1 MKEILRENESTV
13 REAGLALIEIGS
25 KLAAGKIEDALKS
38 LEDSR
43 QRYREWEELDGA
55 VVKIEAAIRERASLL
70 AVQQVVGEMVGVI
83 LGLALRSRLG

>member
-1 MKEILRENESTV
+1 MKEILRENKDAV

-55 VVKIEAAIRERASLL
+55 VVKIESAIRERASLL

>member
-1 MKEILRENESTV
+1 MREILRENEGAV

-43 QRYREWEELDGA
+43 HR
-55 VVKIEAAIRERASLL
+55 
-70 AVQQVVGEMVGVI
+70 
-83 LGLALRSRLG
+83 

>member
-1 MKEILRENESTV
+1 MKEILRENKEAV

-55 VVKIEAAIRERASLL
+55 VVKIESAIRERASLL

>member
-1 MKEILRENESTV
+1 MREILRENEGTV

-55 VVKIEAAIRERASLL
+55 VVKIESVIRERASLL

>member
-1 MKEILRENESTV
+1 MKEILRENEGAV

-43 QRYREWEELDGA
+43 HRYREWEELDGA
-55 VVKIEAAIRERASLL
+55 VVKIESAIRERASLL